1 MYAFHHHSLHTD
13 AIGNALI
20 CKQDAVVQQACDC
33 SCTNRETQDITDEC
47 VIRIHVLYNTVRV
60 LPVTRQV
67 GSSALTEILDE
78 LYLDDEFEA
87 FRFDLQHLEL
97 DDFGY
102 GSAKS
107 AILVLVRLVPRC
119 VAQTRG

>member
-1 MYAFHHHSLHTD
+1 MVAEKINSR
-13 AIGNALI
+13 GQRN
-20 CKQDAVVQQACDC
+20 
-33 SCTNRETQDITDEC
+33 ETRRRATSTQYKLRKTH
-47 VIRIHVLYNTVRV
+47 IRIHVLYNTVRV